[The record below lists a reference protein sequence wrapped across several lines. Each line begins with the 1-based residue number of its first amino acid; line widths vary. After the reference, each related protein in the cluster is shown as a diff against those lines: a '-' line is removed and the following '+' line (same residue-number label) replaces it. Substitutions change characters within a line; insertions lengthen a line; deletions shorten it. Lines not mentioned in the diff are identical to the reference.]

1 VALLT
6 PDPAVNADY
15 RLSVLQAT
23 APEDA
28 AAEVMQAIDLP
39 AIQPDSN

>member
-1 VALLT
+1 MVLLP

-28 AAEVMQAIDLP
+28 AAG
-39 AIQPDSN
+39 